1 MSTAPPP
8 AGAASRLVLRAKRL
22 EMQAAHRLGERI
34 ALVDALRECIH
45 ALQHERGASSVYLAS
60 GGERFAQERLDA
72 IAAGAPALARL
83 AALDAVME
91 RMLGAPE
98 RRLLDALPGL
108 LEKRFAQ
115 LRAAATADAETAGD
129 APAAAAWQTG
139 FQHDLEAALHAE
151 LDLRW
156 HPIRALLAA
165 LHTPDH
171 AHAVA

>member
-72 IAAGAPALARL
+72 IAARGRRPVLVGGSGLYVR
-83 AALDAVME
+83 AALDALDIPPTNMSFHLKTLTHAGLVSAEQEGRFQRYRANMALMRE
-91 RMLGAPE
+91 LVAYLTEECCAGMPE
-98 RRLLDALPGL
+98 LCGVDTCADGLDC
-108 LEKRFAQ
+108 
-115 LRAAATADAETAGD
+115 
-129 APAAAAWQTG
+129 
-139 FQHDLEAALHAE
+139 
-151 LDLRW
+151 
-156 HPIRALLAA
+156 
-165 LHTPDH
+165 
-171 AHAVA
+171 

>member
-83 AALDAVME
+83 AALLA
-91 RMLGAPE
+91 
-98 RRLLDALPGL
+98 
-108 LEKRFAQ
+108 AQ
-115 LRAAATADAETAGD
+115 GEADADD
-129 APAAAAWQTG
+129 A
-139 FQHDLEAALHAE
+139 
-151 LDLRW
+151 
-156 HPIRALLAA
+156 
-165 LHTPDH
+165 
-171 AHAVA
+171 